1 MSILVQCILAIILMY
16 TVTAITVM
24 VYKKLNVAGFV
35 GYCIYAGIFNILMTL
50 FFILYGLQI
59 IS

>member
-1 MSILVQCILAIILMY
+1 MSILVQCVLAIILMY
-16 TVTAITVM
+16 AITAVA
-24 VYKKLNVAGFV
+24 VIAYKKSNGAGFV